1 MEVSLSQNFF
11 TVKEGGACTEMNISM
26 AGCLVES
33 LDPEE
38 GREQHNRVRRRAFSK
53 GLTTLLALLRLSVRD
68 RQSS

>member
-1 MEVSLSQNFF
+1 MEVSLSQDFF

-38 GREQHNRVRRRAFSK
+38 GKEQHNRQLSQKK
-53 GLTTLLALLRLSVRD
+53 GLFQGID
-68 RQSS
+68 HSSCCAQAQC